1 MSDDEEKQCQKV
13 DPQSTNDTND
23 DDIMVDVGKKKIHVN
38 LDLPEWIT
46 IGTIALI
53 ATYVMGVTV

>member
-1 MSDDEEKQCQKV
+1 MSVEEEKQCQKV
-13 DPQSTNDTND
+13 DPHSTNDNND
-23 DDIMVDVGKKKIHVN
+23 DDIMVDIKKKKIHVN

>member
-13 DPQSTNDTND
+13 DPQSANDNT

-53 ATYVMGVTV
+53 ATYFMGVTI